1 MEEES
6 IRRPYN
12 RRRIM
17 PHYSSTEDLDE
28 KQVNVQK
35 VRDPFTA
42 LQEAEEKAKIQRQK
56 QEESTAKP
64 AETTTV
70 NPRLKAVLKQ
80 TGGMSLSELL
90 QRKNLTLSELLKG
103 SPDVLSV
110 ITDSSEA
117 VAEVTAMTETS
128 KYRRKNINRHF
139 ESESASSEVVAP
151 QKNRLSLLHRP
162 AEHKTITSTP
172 PDVDLIKSTTVKPSQ
187 FEEITTEATNLEPTV
202 ITSTAADVVPKG
214 HEILTNRISLKP
226 RLKAHL
232 PTTLAKLNEIKQKNP
247 TTEKVNPED
256 DKDAGPLK
264 ITIDIENVI
273 NKTER
278 EDFPI
283 KPVQEKLKTVT
294 AAEELMEILK
304 DSISRERL
312 SRILELRNMT
322 IEELIAQ
329 RERGSSQLH
338 LADIFHSQKREPEP
352 KEEPL
357 IGEIKPYPIHQER
370 SKYSVLP
377 SHAAKNMKGFEFG
390 DKIVA
395 SSSETPKVESDVY
408 TVTSFPTYKIEMDKS
423 NKEGGYPQFFP
434 VWKSIVPTIYA
445 DVHEDYSQEAKSRA
459 VISKPVDLD
468 DADDLQRIEDVEN
481 KIAESVNEK
490 LNVDLNQ
497 NYYEEENFTQ
507 ITTGVK
513 SAIVASAVIVGA
525 SLLVF
530 LTIFGV
536 FRWTQKQKRSRYSNS
551 FAGTKSP
558 ILEAQKRSFRTLMT
572 ETLGRK
578 KPQYQQYFSNMSDSS
593 WESDSNKKPYQ

>member
-1 MEEES
+1 
-6 IRRPYN
+6 
-12 RRRIM
+12 M

-28 KQVNVQK
+28 KPVNVQK

-64 AETTTV
+64 PETTTV

-103 SPDVLSV
+103 DPEVLSV
-110 ITDSSEA
+110 ITESSE
-117 VAEVTAMTETS
+117 VATEDLTTTEAT
-128 KYRRKNINRHF
+128 KYKRKNINRHF
-139 ESESASSEVVAP
+139 ESESASSEVVTP
-151 QKNRLSLLHRP
+151 QKNRLSLFHRP
-162 AEHKTITSTP
+162 SEHKIVTSTP
-172 PDVDLIKSTTVKPSQ
+172 SEADLIKSTTVKPLQ
-187 FEEITTEATNLEPTV
+187 FQEIITEAINLEPTV
-202 ITSTAADVVPKG
+202 ITTTTADVVPKR

-226 RLKAHL
+226 KLKVPL
-232 PTTLAKLNEIKQKNP
+232 PTTQHAKLNEIKQK
-247 TTEKVNPED
+247 TTTTIKSNLAED
-256 DKDAGPLK
+256 EESGPLK

-273 NKTER
+273 NKTET
-278 EDFPI
+278 DFPI
-283 KPVQEKLKTVT
+283 KPVQEKLKAVT

-357 IGEIKPYPIHQER
+357 IGEIKQYPIHQEN

-377 SHAAKNMKGFEFG
+377 SHGAKSMKGFEFG
-390 DKIVA
+390 DKIIV

-434 VWKSIVPTIYA
+434 VWKSIIPTIYA
-445 DVHEDYSQEAKSRA
+445 DVHEDHSQEAKSRA
-459 VISKPVDLD
+459 VINKPVDLD
-468 DADDLQRIEDVEN
+468 DDLQRIEEVEN

-497 NYYEEENFTQ
+497 NYFEEENFSQ

-513 SAIVASAVIVGA
+513 SAIIASAVIVGA
-525 SLLVF
+525 SLMVF

-551 FAGTKSP
+551 FAGAKSP

-578 KPQYQQYFSNMSDSS
+578 KPQYQPYFSNMSDSS